1 MGFGWLRSCLLSGCV
16 VKFCQ
21 VPSDVDHGGLE
32 AALLYYPLS
41 RTLVLASSKVRIPRY
56 TETREPPSQTVARFA
71 TPESD
76 SDGLC
81 ELA

>member
-21 VPSDVDHGGLE
+21 VPSDVDHSGLE

-41 RTLVLASSKVRIPRY
+41 RTRV
-56 TETREPPSQTVARFA
+56 
-71 TPESD
+71 
-76 SDGLC
+76 
-81 ELA
+81 